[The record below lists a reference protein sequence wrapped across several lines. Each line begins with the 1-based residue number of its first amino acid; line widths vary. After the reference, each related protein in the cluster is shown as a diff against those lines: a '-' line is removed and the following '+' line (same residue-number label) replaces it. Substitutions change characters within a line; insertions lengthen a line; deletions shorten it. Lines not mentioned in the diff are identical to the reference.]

1 MLHFVGR
8 DATDEMDAYH
18 SKKDLR
24 RVGGFVVGRVDGRE
38 VSSLVWQDE
47 AGLSTPSTRGRSTDL
62 LFIIPPHSSL
72 SLHLLTLLS

>member
-24 RVGGFVVGRVDGRE
+24 RVGGFVVGRVDDRE
-38 VSSLVWQDE
+38 VSL
-47 AGLSTPSTRGRSTDL
+47 LSSKRRL
-62 LFIIPPHSSL
+62 IF
-72 SLHLLTLLS
+72 LHLPLEADRLTYCS